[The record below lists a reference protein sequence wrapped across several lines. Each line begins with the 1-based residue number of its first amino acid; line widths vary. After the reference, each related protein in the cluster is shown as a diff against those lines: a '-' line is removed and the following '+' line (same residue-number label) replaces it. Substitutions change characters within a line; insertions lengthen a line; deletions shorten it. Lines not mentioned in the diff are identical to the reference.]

1 MTFVL
6 RENHTFKRKI
16 EVKVPN
22 DNGGF
27 TAQSFMATFAAINS
41 DEAKEIYET
50 ADDNKDRVLLDR
62 VFIACEG
69 IKDED
74 SNDVADT
81 ASLREMLAKIPYVA
95 LPLIT
100 EFWKGLSGQKTKN

>member
-27 TAQSFMATFAAINS
+27 TAQSFMATFDAIDS
-41 DEAKEIYET
+41 EEAEQLYED
-50 ADDNKDRVLLDR
+50 ADTHKDRVLLRR
-62 VFIACEG
+62 VFIDCDG
-69 IKDED
+69 IKDEEGNVETFSD
-74 SNDVADT
+74 D
-81 ASLREMLAKIPYVA
+81 LRETLIKIPYVA